1 MKLPHADRAIVPER
15 KITLYLL
22 NPAHPAGGSKARFFH
37 RFGYMTIQW
46 QVLAEDLMRHAR
58 ANEVVAM
65 EPGRYG
71 TRYVVDGFLTAP
83 DGTCLKIRAAWFID
97 LGTDQPR
104 FVTAHP
110 LPKS

>member
-1 MKLPHADRAIVPER
+1 MKLPHAARAIVPER
-15 KITLYLL
+15 KITHYLL
-22 NPAHPAGGSKARFFH
+22 NPAHPTGRSKARFFQH
-37 RFGYMTIQW
+37 FGYMADKW
-46 QVLAEDLMRHAR
+46 QILAENLMRHAR
-58 ANEVVAM
+58 ENEVVAM

-83 DGTCLKIRAAWFID
+83 DGTCLKIRTAWFID